1 MTEPD
6 KDPNG
11 AIDTATEYDG
21 PSRSSDRSGYA
32 RSAWAVV
39 AAAICLSSIVGW
51 SLFASGGKT
60 DPAPAGSPG
69 NGVVREP
76 GPATARD

>member
-6 KDPNG
+6 KDTQG
-11 AIDTATEYDG
+11 ATDTATEYDG
-21 PSRSSDRSGYA
+21 QSRASDRSGYA
-32 RSAWAVV
+32 RSAWAL
-39 AAAICLSSIVGW
+39 AAAVVCLVSIVGW
-51 SLFASGGKT
+51 SLFGSGGKT

-76 GPATARD
+76 GPATSRN